1 MRIAQFVGIAI
12 IGAVLQLVSCR
23 QTAPGDAARAEI
35 ERLVQ
40 RTVPP
45 GGTLVEG
52 PDIQSSAGSI
62 EGDWEVSSTQ
72 SSDEY
77 REWLL
82 QQLTPEYHP
91 IATTPRL
98 IMQRTLEGDDY
109 VLQVAAQGSPGALRL
124 HFHFSA
130 RPD

>member
-1 MRIAQFVGIAI
+1 MRIAQFAGIAI
-12 IGAVLQLVSCR
+12 IATVLQLASCR
-23 QTAPGDAARAEI
+23 QTPPGDAARAEI

-45 GGTLVEG
+45 GGTLVES
-52 PDIQSSAGSI
+52 PEIQSLASSI
-62 EGDWEVSSTQ
+62 ESDWEVSNVQ
-72 SSDEY
+72 SSEEY

-91 IATTPRL
+91 NATAPRL
-98 IMQRTLEGDDY
+98 IMQKTLEGDVY
-109 VLQVAAQGSPGALRL
+109 LLQVAAQGSPGALRL

>member
-1 MRIAQFVGIAI
+1 MRIAQFVGIAV
-12 IGAVLQLVSCR
+12 IGTVLHLASCR
-23 QTAPGDAARAEI
+23 QTPPGDDARAEI

-52 PDIQSSAGSI
+52 PEIQSLASSI
-62 EGDWEVSSTQ
+62 ESDWEVSSVQ

-77 REWLL
+77 REWLI

-91 IATTPRL
+91 NATTPRL
-98 IMQRTLEGDDY
+98 KMQRTLEDDVY

>member
-1 MRIAQFVGIAI
+1 MRIAQFAGIAI
-12 IGAVLQLVSCR
+12 IGTVLQLASCR
-23 QTAPGDAARAEI
+23 QTPPGDAARAEI

-40 RTVPP
+40 RTVPA

-52 PDIQSSAGSI
+52 TDIQSSAGSI
-62 EGDWEVSSTQ
+62 EGDWEVSSAQ
-72 SSDEY
+72 SSDQY

-91 IATTPRL
+91 NATTPRL
-98 IMQRTLEGDDY
+98 IMQRTLEGDVY
-109 VLQVAAQGSPGALRL
+109 VLQVAAQGSSGALRL